1 MLYRTYAEAA
11 AAAEDDDM
19 PGEEEE
25 EEEEE
30 AAVPGIEAM
39 AARLARVN
47 QMAGGADD

>member
-25 EEEEE
+25 KEEE
-30 AAVPGIEAM
+30 AVPGIEAM